1 MENKKQ
7 GALEE
12 NATESLSRQPETDQ
26 AEQDSKAPVA
36 VTVPEDAKEPLA
48 PRIPAVENSP
58 QAKEVRVAPHLSE
71 LITGIA
77 LPLEEEERAK
87 EQRNLDHTIHQ
98 LLIVGLAISVSFM
111 LLGLFLDL
119 ILNRTIPTAI
129 PNLGEIFTRVASLR
143 PSGFLSLGLLVLI
156 ATPVVRVVGSFIA
169 FIYERDWRYA
179 GITFLVLLV
188 VICSI
193 VIGKE

>member
-1 MENKKQ
+1 MENKRQ

-12 NATESLSRQPETDQ
+12 NRINSHSDQSEAGQ
-26 AEQDSKAPVA
+26 AERDSKLP
-36 VTVPEDAKEPLA
+36 VTVTMGEELKEPL
-48 PRIPAVENSP
+48 VP
-58 QAKEVRVAPHLSE
+58 QAPALEQVAHEGEVHVEPHLPD

-77 LPLEEEERAK
+77 IPLEEEGRAK
-87 EQRNLDHTIHQ
+87 EQRNLDQTIHK
-98 LLIVGLAISVSFM
+98 LLVVGLAISVSFM
-111 LLGLFLDL
+111 LFGLFLDL
-119 ILNRTIPTAI
+119 TLHRVIPTAI
-129 PNLGEIFTRVASLR
+129 PNLREVFTRVISLR

-188 VICSI
+188 VILSI
-193 VIGKE
+193 VIGKG